1 MKNLFL
7 KLPFSYAL
15 NLLLTDLKICESET
29 WVDHFNK
36 NDYQGDWTII
46 SLRSP
51 GGNTD
56 TIYTH
61 GNEQYVNTPLLQS
74 CPYFS
79 QIIQA
84 FLCEKQAIRLMKLFP
99 GSEIKA
105 HRDSECGYEDG
116 VFRIHIPLITQPE
129 VLFYFDGH
137 PLHMGVGECWYGNFN
152 ALHRIVHGGTIPRV
166 HLVMDCLRNAWSDEL
181 FTQIGYDF
189 AWDEQQK
196 RLKRKEQIPA
206 TIAALE
212 LMDTEVARKMIAD
225 LKKELE
231 NEG

>member
-1 MKNLFL
+1 MHNLFL
-7 KLPFSYAL
+7 KLPFFYDPEQ
-15 NLLLTDLKICESET
+15 LLADLHICEAES

-36 NDYQGDWTII
+36 NDYEGDWTII

-51 GGNTD
+51 GGNAD

-61 GNEQYVNTPLLQS
+61 GNEHYEDTPLLNA
-74 CPYFS
+74 CTYFN
-79 QIIQA
+79 QIVQD
-84 FLCEKQAIRLMKLFP
+84 FQCEKQAIRLMKLFP

-116 VFRIHIPLITQPE
+116 VFRIHIPLITEPE
-129 VLFYFDGH
+129 VLFYFDGS
-137 PLHMGVGECWYGNFN
+137 PLHMPVGEAWYGNFN
-152 ALHRIVHGGTIPRV
+152 ALHRIVHKGTRPRV
-166 HLVMDCLRNAWSDEL
+166 HLVIDGLRNTWSDEL
-181 FTQIGYDF
+181 FTKAGYDF
-189 AWDEQQK
+189 AWEEKQK
-196 RLKRKEQIPA
+196 RLQRQQQIPA

-231 NEG
+231 YEG